1 MATIR
6 NRRSQSGALRLVPA
20 LKTAVLVLF
29 IATAAVGYVVEKNK
43 LFQLS
48 RQITGREARLEK
60 LQWDNRLRQNQF
72 GDLLLPQKLATRARE
87 MQLGLSP
94 AQQTQ
99 MVWLAEPSEPRRTNE
114 RSPMLVLGQ

>member
-48 RQITGREARLEK
+48 RQITEREARLEK
-60 LQWDNRLRQNQF
+60 LQWDNKLRHNQLN
-72 GDLLLPQKLATRARE
+72 DMLLPQKLAARARE